1 MWPWFGAWDPWGWR
15 SGAFPSGYPSGY
27 GYPRAIPKE
36 EETRMLEDQERWLS
50 SELDGVRKRLSELRG
65 Q

>member
-1 MWPWFGAWDPWGWR
+1 MRHWFGFCHPWGW
-15 SGAFPSGYPSGY
+15 GAFPSGYPYGY
-27 GYPRAIPKE
+27 GYPWGIPKE
-36 EETRMLEDQERWLS
+36 DEIRLLEDQERWLS